1 MCMLAIS
8 FYVFNGGRHF
18 VSPLEYAGDRADSYD
33 AIPMNSIDSKKIPIN
48 SFDNN
53 KSPTVKK
60 IKVYVT
66 GEVRNP
72 GIYEVAGGL
81 RAGDAI
87 KLAGGLTEAAKVEG
101 VNLTKIIR
109 DGMQIKVPALKKNEA
124 KKFVV
129 TGEKQVRVRSFKR
142 PKFSDGL
149 DGTAVSQGFAEEI
162 KVPSDYRVCVNTATF
177 RELVV
182 LPGIYDELARR
193 IIAYRKKQPY
203 IMRED
208 LLNVEGMNRIILKK
222 IDEHIYL

>member
-1 MCMLAIS
+1 MLAIS
-8 FYVFNGGRHF
+8 GYVFSSNKHF
-18 VSPLEYAGDRADSYD
+18 AIPLERAGDRMDAYASAAYD
-33 AIPMNSIDSKKIPIN
+33 GGASSGLHSKKP
-48 SFDNN
+48 S
-53 KSPTVKK
+53 TAKK

-109 DGMQIKVPALKKNEA
+109 DGMQIKVPALKKNET
-124 KKFVV
+124 KKFVA
-129 TGEKQVRVRSFKR
+129 TGEKQVRARSFKR
-142 PKFSDGL
+142 PSFSDGH
-149 DGTAVSQGFAEEI
+149 GEIAVSQGFAEEI
-162 KVPSDYRVCVNTATF
+162 KVPNDYRICVNTATF
-177 RELVV
+177 RELVA